1 MVGGAG
7 LAVAAVA
14 SGAVAFA
21 AKLTLLHQDMAV
33 CERALQRLHDLI
45 AFAAQVSA
53 PLVTIG
59 SLRGWVK
66 AMPDARWSG
75 AGAGAGQGLPRD
87 GLTYLCSTLQTACQ
101 WAGEHGVRLVIEP
114 LNRYEADA
122 VATAQDALD
131 LISAVGSP
139 CLGMLLDTY
148 HVNIEEA
155 SPVAAASLAAKS
167 GRLWHVH
174 LGDSNRWPPGQGH
187 FDFSSFVR
195 ALFAAGYT
203 GYLSAELLGKPDPDT
218 AARLTAEYMRQL
230 LAGHWPGG
238 S

>member
-1 MVGGAG
+1 MDPAQVNAAEIRSMVGGAG

-59 SLRGWVK
+59 SLRGWLRV
-66 AMPDARWSG
+66 MP
-75 AGAGAGQGLPRD
+75 AGAGQA
-87 GLTYLCSTLQTACQ
+87 YLCATLQTACQ
-101 WAGEHGVRLVIEP
+101 WAGEYGVRLVIEP

-218 AARLTAEYMRQL
+218 AARLTVEYMRQL